1 MYYPNY
7 ISMCHGQ
14 KLDSLWA
21 QASTQR
27 GGEVAPLPMSFP
39 TILCSTDHLP
49 MSLQYFLCPFGLV
62 VNFEGIFG
70 GCVGCVGGSNLNDRF
85 RSLCLATC
93 RCPHD
98 ITDRHRLSCI
108 AVALLSLV
116 GGMAFALNNNSGSC
130 SMTMGMLSEDW
141 IASWNLDI
149 PWSKVLGLADVVPRM
164 RVRLW
169 LLARRSMI
177 PWSSLEEALTTYSV
191 CHSHIVF
198 SLGKGQSR
206 DVVCQLLPLVWHF
219 PGIRPVHCS

>member
-7 ISMCHGQ
+7 ILCAMVKS
-14 KLDSLWA
+14 WI
-21 QASTQR
+21 ASGLR
-27 GGEVAPLPMSFP
+27 LPRSEVGRWPLYPCRFP

-98 ITDRHRLSCI
+98 ITDRHRLELHCSCLVVACWRHGLCLEQQFGLLQHDHGH
-108 AVALLSLV
+108 AVK
-116 GGMAFALNNNSGSC
+116 
-130 SMTMGMLSEDW
+130 DW

-177 PWSSLEEALTTYSV
+177 P
-191 CHSHIVF
+191 
-198 SLGKGQSR
+198 
-206 DVVCQLLPLVWHF
+206 
-219 PGIRPVHCS
+219 

>member
-7 ISMCHGQ
+7 ILCAMVKS
-14 KLDSLWA
+14 WI
-21 QASTQR
+21 ASGLR
-27 GGEVAPLPMSFP
+27 LPRSEVGRWPLYPCRFP

-98 ITDRHRLSCI
+98 ITGRHRLSCI

-130 SMTMGMLSEDW
+130 SMTMGMLSR
-141 IASWNLDI
+141 I
-149 PWSKVLGLADVVPRM
+149 GL
-164 RVRLW
+164 
-169 LLARRSMI
+169 
-177 PWSSLEEALTTYSV
+177 
-191 CHSHIVF
+191 
-198 SLGKGQSR
+198 
-206 DVVCQLLPLVWHF
+206 LV
-219 PGIRPVHCS
+219 GT